1 MKNASTLS
9 YFSYRRNNRM
19 SFFHATEKDM
29 QLIIKSLG
37 STKAQG
43 YGNLAVR
50 MIKICDGTIIYF

>member
-1 MKNASTLS
+1 MRVLCRIFPA
-9 YFSYRRNNRM
+9 NNRM